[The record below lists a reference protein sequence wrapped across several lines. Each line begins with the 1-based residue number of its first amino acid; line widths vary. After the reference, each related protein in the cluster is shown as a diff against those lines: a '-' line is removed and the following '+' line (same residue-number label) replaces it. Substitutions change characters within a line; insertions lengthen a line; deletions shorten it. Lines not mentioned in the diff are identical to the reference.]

1 MELPVRGHGDP
12 DLRGLPPLFVHVGG
26 AEMQHD
32 DGVRIIGKARAAGVK
47 AHLEE
52 WPEMVHNF
60 QTFGEGFPEA
70 VRGTAKLCEHLR
82 TVLGG
87 AGARSHV
94 A

>member
-1 MELPVRGHGDP
+1 
-12 DLRGLPPLFVHVGG
+12 
-26 AEMQHD
+26 MQHD